1 MKIDLSQSTFG
12 LHRDGV
18 IVLEDALGTQVS
30 CLRGA
35 LWLTQEGQED
45 DVVLESGDSIALSS
59 NGVTLVTALRES
71 EVQVQ
76 EGPAGHPRLRRLASW
91 LPRSLSRM
99 LPSH

>member
-18 IVLEDALGTQVS
+18 IVLEDAHGTRVS

-35 LWLTQEGQED
+35 LWLTQEGYED
-45 DVVLESGDSIALSS
+45 DIVLEQGDSIVLSS
-59 NGVTLVTALRES
+59 DGVTLVTALRES
-71 EVQVQ
+71 EVEVSK
-76 EGPAGHPRLRRLASW
+76 GRAGHPRLRRLASW